1 MQILCADRGGIH
13 LLKRTL
19 SRMHYYNIQQN
30 ADALNVLCIVLFVM
44 IHWSVFLYSA
54 FISFAYFV
62 KLQGISWVKKESN
75 KKQDFNKVLEETIPG
90 CNKYAE
96 VWGTVNKKL
105 KSYLRFLDAQFMLFP
120 TSFNTWSKCIFP
132 TQHDASTSKGE
143 SVEV

>member
-1 MQILCADRGGIH
+1 
-13 LLKRTL
+13 
-19 SRMHYYNIQQN
+19 MHYYNIQQN

-96 VWGTVNKKL
+96 VWGDSEQKTQILLKVFRCTIYVIPNKFQ
-105 KSYLRFLDAQFMLFP
+105 YL
-120 TSFNTWSKCIFP
+120 
-132 TQHDASTSKGE
+132 E
-143 SVEV
+143 